1 MGFWQMLEKG
11 VLMCEIK
18 RSILDK
24 CNTPAA
30 IRICVTAGHTEE
42 DLVQASSALRKV
54 VEEVLSLEGK

>member
-1 MGFWQMLEKG
+1 MLENG

-24 CNTPAA
+24 CNMPAA

-54 VEEVLSLEGK
+54 VEEVLHS